1 MHGSHIGQALND
13 IPEIVVAHVSEHS
26 VLNEI
31 AARGL
36 VPYVVAGRKRFATCS
51 GVAWF
56 RGHHLAVV
64 NLYGGHLRV
73 YRFDPGVDGAPPQLT
88 MRHQM
93 SDNLAYPEDVAAS
106 PDGSLLAVSH
116 SMSDGHGI
124 SLHSI
129 DPTSLAPRPAQEMLR
144 VGRAFHGL
152 SFSPDSR
159 YLAFTE
165 VGTPGYVEVARTDS
179 GARASRLEN
188 LYAPLKPKGVAIS
201 PDGRFVVLA
210 LAPNVL
216 REGEA
221 TASGGMLAVH
231 HFDAESGII
240 APTPVAEIRSTSATL
255 YAVESCAILPASNA
269 FPFRILAVDQA
280 ADLVRA
286 FDFDASNGTVAS
298 AGVFAAGMSFPHG
311 IDVSADG
318 RFVAITNYGDDTL
331 RIMRLGPGGRL

>member
-13 IPEIVVAHVSEHS
+13 IAEIVVAHVSEHS

-31 AARGL
+31 EARGL

-73 YRFDPGVDGAPPQLT
+73 YRFDPGGDGARPQLT

-116 SMSDGHGI
+116 SMSDKHGI

-129 DPTSLAPRPAQEMLR
+129 DPTSLAPRPTQEMLR

-159 YLAFTE
+159 FLAFTE

-231 HFDAESGII
+231 RFDAEGGII
-240 APTPVAEIRSTSATL
+240 APKAVAEICSTAAAP
-255 YAVESCAILPASNA
+255 YAVESCTILPASRTSA
-269 FPFRILAVDQA
+269 LSHPRSRSSGRSCAGIRL
-280 ADLVRA
+280 RRGPR
-286 FDFDASNGTVAS
+286 DARLCWRLRGR
-298 AGVFAAGMSFPHG
+298 
-311 IDVSADG
+311 DVVPA
-318 RFVAITNYGDDTL
+318 RH
-331 RIMRLGPGGRL
+331 RRQR